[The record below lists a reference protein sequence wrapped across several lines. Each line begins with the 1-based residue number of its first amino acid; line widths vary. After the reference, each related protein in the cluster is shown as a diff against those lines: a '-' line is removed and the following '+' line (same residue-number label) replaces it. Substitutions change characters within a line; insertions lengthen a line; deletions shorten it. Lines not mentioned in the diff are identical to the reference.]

1 MAQSDR
7 LPEEVGNN
15 NTTEELV
22 DEVALGIETGEMPFK
37 IYNNQDV
44 FDDEMRNIFG
54 KAWVFI
60 GHESEIPDNGDYR
73 RRYIGEDP
81 YIFVRDENG
90 NAQVL
95 FDCCRHRGARLSQ
108 ATQGNTS
115 AFRCPYHGWTYKT
128 NGDLYGVPS
137 KGEAYK
143 GLDRDEFGLVS
154 PACVDS
160 YGGLVFASLNE
171 EAPSLEEYLGDMK
184 FYIDMHFNLTEGGME
199 VIGEPNRWMVNNNWK
214 VASEN
219 ASGDAYHTQIVHRTI
234 DEMELGGADFSRSKS
249 WEHVIDIDGHNA
261 LVVTT
266 DNEDDKIYW
275 GLPTD
280 LVEANLNPNLTDE
293 QLELARRSARY
304 VCCVFPNLTFSH
316 HVVNKNPEDSSDPVS
331 FLDIRLWHPA
341 GPDEMELWTWI
352 LAPKEAPDELKKR
365 VQKSGVF
372 WNGPAGVGEQDDV
385 PIWEG
390 ITQNAS
396 GLMAQNEEF
405 TLNYEMGTEQMSE
418 IDKEEEYVGPGT
430 VINSLTEEQHRVF
443 LQNWTEFMQNNITPD
458 LLK

>member
-1 MAQSDR
+1 MAQSDKP
-7 LPEEVGNN
+7 PEGYRSDENIDDIVDK
-15 NTTEELV
+15 TT
-22 DEVALGIETGEMPFK
+22 LGIENGEIPFK
-37 IYNNQDV
+37 IYNNQSV
-44 FDDEMRNIFG
+44 FSEEIKRIFG
-54 KAWVFI
+54 NTWMFI

-81 YIFVRDENG
+81 YIFVRDEDG
-90 NAQVL
+90 SVQVL

-128 NGDLYGVPS
+128 NGDLYGVPA
-137 KGEAYK
+137 KGEAYQD
-143 GLDRDEFGLVS
+143 LDRCDNGLVS
-154 PACVDS
+154 PPRIDS

-171 EAPSLEEYLGDMK
+171 DVPPLEEYLGGMK

-199 VIGEPNRWMVNNNWK
+199 VLGSPNRWMIKNNWK

-234 DEMELGGADFSRSKS
+234 DEMELGDADFSRSKS
-249 WEHVIDIDGHNA
+249 WEHVVDIDGHNA

-266 DNEDDKIYW
+266 DDESDRIYW
-275 GLPTD
+275 GLPED
-280 LVEANLNPNLTDE
+280 LVEENLNQNLTDK
-293 QLELARRSARY
+293 QLSLARRSSRY

-316 HVVNKNPEDSSDPVS
+316 HIVNRTPSDDSDPVS

-352 LAPKEAPDELKKR
+352 LAPKEASDELKER
-365 VQKSGVF
+365 VQEAGVF
-372 WNGPAGVGEQDDV
+372 WNGPAGNGEQDDV
-385 PIWEG
+385 PMWEG
-390 ITQNAS
+390 ITQNAN
-396 GLMAQNEEF
+396 GLMAQKEDF
-405 TLNYEMGTEQMSE
+405 TLNYEMGTEGMSKIE
-418 IDKEEEYVGPGT
+418 TDDNYEGPGT
-430 VINSLTEEQHRVF
+430 VINTLTEKQHRVF
-443 LQNWTEFMQNNITPD
+443 LKNWTEFMDPDATPE